1 MGRRKK
7 EALNQEVEAFHSCRL
22 EDLNQGVEAFH
33 SYRLEDRRQLSSLAV
48 LVVAYLGL
56 EDPVRYRDLRDNPV
70 VRLEAYDQVLLVHQ
84 EVRLYP

>member
-7 EALNQEVEAFHSCRL
+7 EALNQE
-22 EDLNQGVEAFH
+22 VEAFH

>member
-7 EALNQEVEAFHSCRL
+7 EALNQE
-22 EDLNQGVEAFH
+22 VEAFH

-56 EDPVRYRDLRDNPV
+56 EDPAPYRDLRDSPV
-70 VRLEAYDQVLLVHQ
+70 AFVLVRLEAYDQVLLVHQ